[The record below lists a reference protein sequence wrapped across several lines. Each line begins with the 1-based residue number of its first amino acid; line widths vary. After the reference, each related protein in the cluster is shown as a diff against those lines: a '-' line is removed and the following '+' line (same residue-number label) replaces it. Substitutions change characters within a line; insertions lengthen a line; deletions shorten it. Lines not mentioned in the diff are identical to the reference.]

1 MDAAGDDIRFNPAA
15 VRGFVV
21 FARIAAVLLALG
33 ALMVLLTWIGGAGP
47 LKGIVQSGISMRA
60 GTAIGI
66 LVAAVALFVSGS
78 VPRVS
83 VALSS
88 LVALLGGSELVQYG
102 FDAGGVDWRRL
113 GAMLPEWAGRPLD
126 RMTVLT
132 AFAFVLVGGVGVASV
147 LGRMITLRDA
157 AALMVV
163 AIAMA
168 SGAFWGLVLAGD
180 SGELQRRMP
189 IMSAS
194 FLLLLALGWMS
205 SSPTTGLT
213 RIAVA
218 DSFGGAF
225 ARRLILP
232 SLLLPVIFT
241 FAFKMMQSWLGMPES
256 LALALSAVA
265 GGGAVATMIVWV
277 AFLLDRSERQ
287 RRAVHLLR
295 ADASTDALTGVAN
308 RRAFDAALAQA
319 FRGGAPVAALLML
332 DLDRFKSF
340 NDSFGHPAG
349 DEVLRQTGS
358 LLRAEVRPQDLV
370 ARYGGEEFA
379 ILLPGTDA
387 AGAERVAQR
396 VLDAFRTHAWA
407 LRPVTVSI
415 GAAVAAPGD
424 AAQSLLQRADGAL
437 YRSKQDGR
445 DRHTF
450 ADTQVSAGGGPA

>member
-1 MDAAGDDIRFNPAA
+1 MDAAGDDIRFNPRV

-21 FARIAAVLLALG
+21 TARIVAVLLASG
-33 ALMVLLTWIGGAGP
+33 AVLVLMTWVSGVGP
-47 LKGIVQSGISMRA
+47 LQGLVQSGISMRV
-60 GTAIGI
+60 GTAIGV
-66 LVAAVALFVSGS
+66 LLAAAALFVSGS
-78 VPRVS
+78 APRTSIV
-83 VALSS
+83 LSL
-88 LVALLGGSELVQYG
+88 LVALLGGSELVQYA
-102 FDAGGVDWRRL
+102 FDAGGVDWRRI
-113 GAMLPEWAGRPLD
+113 GAMLPPWAGRPLE
-126 RMTVLT
+126 RMTVFT
-132 AFAFVLVGGVGVASV
+132 AFSFVLVGSVGVASV
-147 LGRMITLRDA
+147 LGKMATLRDA
-157 AALMVV
+157 AALVVV

-180 SGELQRRMP
+180 SVELQRRMP

-194 FLLLLALGWMS
+194 FLLLLALGWMAS
-205 SSPTTGLT
+205 VPTIGLT

-241 FAFKMMQSWLGMPES
+241 FAFKMAQSWLGLPES

-319 FRGGAPVAALLML
+319 FHGGAPTAALLML

-349 DEVLRQTGS
+349 DEVLRQAGS
-358 LLRAEVRPQDLV
+358 LLRAQVRPQDLV

-379 ILLPGTDA
+379 ILLSDADA
-387 AGAERVAQR
+387 AGAGRVAQR
-396 VLDAFRTHAWA
+396 VLTAFRAHAWA
-407 LRPVTVSI
+407 LRPATVSV
-415 GAAVAAPGD
+415 GAAVAVPGD
-424 AAQSLLQRADGAL
+424 TPQSLLQRADAAL

-445 DRHTF
+445 DRCTF
-450 ADTQVSAGGGPA
+450 AQGDGRGEPA